1 MSQEAIN
8 LISAIAGLIAAGGG
22 LWAARAAHRS
32 AVAAQEAAR
41 HAEKVERR
49 GALRDLIV
57 TAHRVVAESLRVG
70 SLIEE
75 LKTEYGT
82 LATSSG
88 PIWRFQR
95 EVFHPT
101 GRIEAEGGGPVAG
114 GSTKVDPR
122 AGSTSKFLRGGL
134 DPGTQQVR
142 RLSHSGP
149 PGKKYP

>member
-1 MSQEAIN
+1 MSQEIIN
-8 LISAIAGLIAAGGG
+8 LISAIAGLIAAAGG

-32 AVAAQEAAR
+32 ALAALEAAR

-75 LKTEYGT
+75 FEDSVRNSRYLFR
-82 LATSSG
+82 A
-88 PIWRFQR
+88 IWRFQR

-101 GRIEAEGGGPVAG
+101 GPIETEGGGPVAG
-114 GSTKVDPR
+114 RST
-122 AGSTSKFLRGGL
+122 
-134 DPGTQQVR
+134 
-142 RLSHSGP
+142 
-149 PGKKYP
+149 